1 MRDILKN
8 EDYFED
14 YLNRQNN
21 RIEKYKEL
29 AMKVKNERPNDL
41 GSIKRAYGYIESICI
56 DKFNCLYSMGRPME
70 VLRDFY
76 PEIIEAMKKGW
87 SGKYRYIDLL
97 WVLSIGIMLDVSKD
111 YIIELEKLVEKEKL
125 NDYLI
130 DFLFSY
136 KDENWEGNTTE
147 FIFVDPYKSIYR
159 VVNAKNKE
167 ESVKELKE
175 YLEGKWYKGHSD
187 TGWYDSHENKNDI
200 YNGYWSYESG
210 AIVKILKLDDSS
222 LKNTLYY
229 PYDMVHYQGK

>member
-1 MRDILKN
+1 
-8 EDYFED
+8 
-14 YLNRQNN
+14 
-21 RIEKYKEL
+21 
-29 AMKVKNERPNDL
+29 
-41 GSIKRAYGYIESICI
+41 
-56 DKFNCLYSMGRPME
+56 
-70 VLRDFY
+70 
-76 PEIIEAMKKGW
+76 
-87 SGKYRYIDLL
+87 
-97 WVLSIGIMLDVSKD
+97 
-111 YIIELEKLVEKEKL
+111 
-125 NDYLI
+125 
-130 DFLFSY
+130 
-136 KDENWEGNTTE
+136 DENWKGNTTE

>member
-147 FIFVDPYKSIYR
+147 FIFADPYKSIYR

-167 ESVKELKE
+167 ES
-175 YLEGKWYKGHSD
+175 
-187 TGWYDSHENKNDI
+187 
-200 YNGYWSYESG
+200 
-210 AIVKILKLDDSS
+210 
-222 LKNTLYY
+222 
-229 PYDMVHYQGK
+229 

>member
-97 WVLSIGIMLDVSKD
+97 WVLSIGIMLDV
-111 YIIELEKLVEKEKL
+111 
-125 NDYLI
+125 
-130 DFLFSY
+130 
-136 KDENWEGNTTE
+136 
-147 FIFVDPYKSIYR
+147 
-159 VVNAKNKE
+159 
-167 ESVKELKE
+167 
-175 YLEGKWYKGHSD
+175 
-187 TGWYDSHENKNDI
+187 
-200 YNGYWSYESG
+200 
-210 AIVKILKLDDSS
+210 
-222 LKNTLYY
+222 
-229 PYDMVHYQGK
+229 